1 MVSPWGRHVGYSMVH
16 GRERGK
22 AMVRTRRIN
31 RCALLASLGLS
42 VNLIWCTLAG
52 HAMGFSATPD
62 ELGLPVNS
70 RLFFLLG
77 IFAVG
82 AAFVVVPR
90 ILREHDRPLT
100 YVLPFA
106 SSVGTAC
113 FALAARQSLFPPAVL
128 AVVGLVVFG
137 IGYFWIVARYNLLL
151 ARTQTFA
158 CAAWCIVAALAV
170 ESLVLPF
177 FEAFVP
183 PIFQIV
189 TAIALPLVS
198 ALLFEG
204 TRRAAIV
211 SSAAETDGA
220 EEALSESRARRAG
233 FPSQPRTTSGDWKS
247 LLVLVISV
255 SVLLATVRSFSSIGL
270 WGASPTAGIDVAV
283 SLLCWAGSTALL
295 ALFAAVA
302 LVKTARWNLKTRFQP
317 AILVVIC
324 GLFLVAAQQSPA
336 EASAPLVNELMRL
349 DDSCAH
355 VLFWVVVIATIDAL
369 PMPSYRVVGIAA
381 IAYAA
386 CSMLWVLL
394 LGSGTLVNGVIAL
407 VIVYVLTVVAMHSE
421 WLGAARESEGAAPSH
436 PANPDRP
443 SGFGQAGAPLGTEER
458 TAFAH
463 ERTASLSGRQV
474 SQIITNRCQSLA
486 VERRLS
492 PRETEVFILLAQ
504 GRTRALIQEE
514 LVLAENTVKT
524 HIAHIYAKLDV
535 NNRQDMMDLVL
546 GASSDGKTPNA

>member
-189 TAIALPLVS
+189 TAIARCRSFRRFCSRERGGPPLFPLPRKPMVPKKPYPK
-198 ALLFEG
+198 AGHGVQAFH
-204 TRRAAIV
+204 RN
-211 SSAAETDGA
+211 
-220 EEALSESRARRAG
+220 RARR
-233 FPSQPRTTSGDWKS
+233 P
-247 LLVLVISV
+247 
-255 SVLLATVRSFSSIGL
+255 ATGKACWFS
-270 WGASPTAGIDVAV
+270 
-283 SLLCWAGSTALL
+283 
-295 ALFAAVA
+295 
-302 LVKTARWNLKTRFQP
+302 
-317 AILVVIC
+317 
-324 GLFLVAAQQSPA
+324 
-336 EASAPLVNELMRL
+336 
-349 DDSCAH
+349 
-355 VLFWVVVIATIDAL
+355 
-369 PMPSYRVVGIAA
+369 
-381 IAYAA
+381 
-386 CSMLWVLL
+386 
-394 LGSGTLVNGVIAL
+394 
-407 VIVYVLTVVAMHSE
+407 
-421 WLGAARESEGAAPSH
+421 
-436 PANPDRP
+436 
-443 SGFGQAGAPLGTEER
+443 
-458 TAFAH
+458 
-463 ERTASLSGRQV
+463 
-474 SQIITNRCQSLA
+474 
-486 VERRLS
+486 
-492 PRETEVFILLAQ
+492 
-504 GRTRALIQEE
+504 
-514 LVLAENTVKT
+514 
-524 HIAHIYAKLDV
+524 
-535 NNRQDMMDLVL
+535 
-546 GASSDGKTPNA
+546 

>member
-1 MVSPWGRHVGYSMVH
+1 MARMQ
-16 GRERGK
+16 
-22 AMVRTRRIN
+22 RIN

-52 HAMGFSATPD
+52 HAMGFSATSG
-62 ELGLPVNS
+62 ELGLPANS

-77 IFAVG
+77 IFLVG
-82 AAFVVVPR
+82 AAFVVAPR
-90 ILREHDRPLT
+90 FLREHDRPLA
-100 YVLPFA
+100 YMLPFA

-128 AVVGLVVFG
+128 AIAGLIVFG

-183 PIFQIV
+183 PLAQIV

-204 TRRAAIV
+204 TRRAAIAASANEADTAKDMP
-211 SSAAETDGA
+211 SSGRTEHAN
-220 EEALSESRARRAG
+220 LPRLPRRTML
-233 FPSQPRTTSGDWKS
+233 PHDSSHWRN
-247 LLVLVISV
+247 LLVLVVSV
-255 SVLLATVRSFSSIGL
+255 SLLLATVRSFSAIGL
-270 WGASPTAGIDVAV
+270 WGESPSTGIDVFADLV
-283 SLLCWAGSTALL
+283 LWAGSTALL
-295 ALFAAVA
+295 ALFTGIA
-302 LVKTARWNLKTRFQP
+302 LVKTTRWNLKTRFQP

-336 EASAPLVNELMRL
+336 QDTVHIVNELMRL

-369 PMPSYRVVGIAA
+369 PLPSYRVMGIAA

-386 CSMLWVLL
+386 CSMLWVFL
-394 LGSGTLVNGVIAL
+394 LGNGTLVNGVIVL
-407 VIVYVLTVVAMHSE
+407 VIVYVLTVAAMHSE
-421 WLGAARESEGAAPSH
+421 WLGAAREETDADSNRPPNSKQPSASDPATPSLANAGKNASPAQGTRAA
-436 PANPDRP
+436 A
-443 SGFGQAGAPLGTEER
+443 
-458 TAFAH
+458 
-463 ERTASLSGRQV
+463 LSGRQV
-474 SQIITNRCQSLA
+474 SQIITSRCQSLA
-486 VERRLS
+486 AERKLS

-504 GRTRALIQEE
+504 GRTRTLIQEE

-524 HIAHIYAKLDV
+524 HIAHIYAKLGV

-546 GASSDGKTPNA
+546 GFSDNAQPTAD